1 MRRDNFTL
9 TTATLEGKPTL
20 TLDYQGPAGNLTARL
35 ADAGGLPAADEVDA
49 GFRLQDPPGED
60 PDGVFSLTRR
70 TNGEYLLE
78 VNALASEIRSLVE
91 AARDAGG
98 QYRVNIE
105 RPDGE
110 TVTFSKE
117 TLLVYDAEG
126 NLLRGNSLIPSGVQM

>member
-1 MRRDNFTL
+1 MRRANFTL
-9 TTATLEGKPTL
+9 TTTNLGGEPTL

-49 GFRLQDPPGED
+49 GFRLQGPAEADPE
-60 PDGVFSLTRR
+60 GVFSLTRR
-70 TNGEYLLE
+70 TTGEYLLE
-78 VNALASEIRSLVE
+78 ANAPASEIRSLVE
-91 AARDAGG
+91 AARDAGDK
-98 QYRVNIE
+98 YRVNIE
-105 RPDGE
+105 RPSGE